1 LIFNESFEILPKK
14 KMLNALKRCFYLSK
28 ISILQDNR
36 VKKKKK
42 RKKRRRGKKKEKRKK
57 ERIDSIALH
66 KQHCCN

>member
-36 VKKKKK
+36 VKTKTKTKKKSE
-42 RKKRRRGKKKEKRKK
+42 KKKEKERKK
-57 ERIDSIALH
+57 G
-66 KQHCCN
+66 

>member
-36 VKKKKK
+36 VKTKTKTKKK
-42 RKKRRRGKKKEKRKK
+42 REKKKRKRKK

>member
-36 VKKKKK
+36 VKTKTKTKKKK
-42 RKKRRRGKKKEKRKK
+42 GKKKRKRKK

>member
-36 VKKKKK
+36 VKKKTKKK
-42 RKKRRRGKKKEKRKK
+42 REKKKEKERKK
-57 ERIDSIALH
+57 G
-66 KQHCCN
+66 

>member
-36 VKKKKK
+36 VKTKTKTKKK
-42 RKKRRRGKKKEKRKK
+42 REKKKEKERKK
-57 ERIDSIALH
+57 G
-66 KQHCCN
+66 

>member
-36 VKKKKK
+36 VKTKKK
-42 RKKRRRGKKKEKRKK
+42 RQKKKEKERKK
-57 ERIDSIALH
+57 G
-66 KQHCCN
+66 

>member
-36 VKKKKK
+36 VKTKTKTKKK
-42 RKKRRRGKKKEKRKK
+42 REKKKEKEIKK
-57 ERIDSIALH
+57 G
-66 KQHCCN
+66 

>member
-36 VKKKKK
+36 VKTKTKTKKKGKKKK
-42 RKKRRRGKKKEKRKK
+42 KKKERKD
-57 ERIDSIALH
+57 RFDCIAQTTLL
-66 KQHCCN
+66 

>member
-36 VKKKKK
+36 VKKKTKTKK
-42 RKKRRRGKKKEKRKK
+42 KKGKKKRKRKK